1 MDPLSLVPSSQ
12 NPCLAEYTNLGPDD
26 GQGELDVSGFT
37 ADGDT
42 PLHAVILLGDSTDAI
57 VRKIECYSKTD
68 RALLDAQNNRRQTP
82 LQLAVLTNNVPV
94 IRHLVLSGCRLDLQD
109 WNGNSALHMACT
121 GGDCV
126 DRVRALLPPPAHP
139 HLHTNCSPKENPAH
153 LMNFKGETPLHVAA
167 SRGHVAILRYLTL
180 GHVGADVNVGDG
192 RSGRTILH
200 HAVEENNSDVVYF
213 IARHARHLKLKVNTR
228 SYDGFTAADLA
239 YDRKRHEL
247 YDLLKRVS
255 KDEAMDMEVGS

>member
-1 MDPLSLVPSSQ
+1 MNSEADPNWHNTS
-12 NPCLAEYTNLGPDD
+12 
-26 GQGELDVSGFT
+26 GEQVDAPLCN

-42 PLHAVILLGDSTDAI
+42 ALHLSVLFSDPYDVI
-57 VRKIECYSKTD
+57 VRITQQTD
-68 RALLDAQNNRRQTP
+68 TALLNAQNNRRQTA
-82 LQLAVLTNNVPV
+82 LHLAVLTDNVPV

-121 GGDCV
+121 GGDSV
-126 DRVRALLPPPAHP
+126 DRVRALLPSPAHP
-139 HLHTNCSPKENPAH
+139 HLHANCSSKENPAH

-213 IARHARHLKLKVNTR
+213 IARHARHLQLKVNTR

-247 YDLLKRVS
+247 YDLLKRVAR
-255 KDEAMDMEVGS
+255 DEATPMDSTDDAMCL